1 MYKNVNINNNKNE
14 NVQIHSRQVR
24 DTKYE
29 RSEKMLIHYMLK
41 ERRVALQVEKELNGY
56 LNDSTRRNIVLY
68 ILDYYTTHETMN
80 LQYFLNWIDED
91 LVKPITDIIFECE
104 SLPPLGDDEVIND
117 LISVIKEYVYR
128 VQMEQLKKQISE
140 ATLDHQKLE
149 LLGKVNQL
157 KQQFEK

>member
-1 MYKNVNINNNKNE
+1 
-14 NVQIHSRQVR
+14 VR

-56 LNDSTRRNIVLY
+56 LNDATRRNIVLY
-68 ILDYYTTHETMN
+68 ILDYYTTHEMMN
-80 LQYFLNWIDED
+80 LQYFLNWIDEA

-104 SLPPLGDDEVIND
+104 SLPPLASDEVISD
-117 LISVIKEYVYR
+117 LISVVKEYVYKA
-128 VQMEQLKKQISE
+128 QMEQLKKQISE
-140 ATLDHQKLE
+140 STLDYEKLE

-157 KQQFEK
+157 KQQFGK